1 GEAHRRV
8 GDGDKFS
15 RDQARVDGVVHF
27 FRLFF
32 CFGVPPAAVAFF
44 FAASTLI
51 QSRLRSPSRFC
62 SRSNNR
68 AIAFGSQA
76 LVSSRNLSRI
86 SARSS
91 GCSGVPL
98 KLSTWRVSARPSF
111 SVTVT
116 VEAM

>member
-1 GEAHRRV
+1 M
-8 GDGDKFS
+8 D
-15 RDQARVDGVVHF
+15 
-27 FRLFF
+27 
-32 CFGVPPAAVAFF
+32 FF

-62 SRSNNR
+62 SRSNSR

-76 LVSSRNLSRI
+76 LVSSRNFSRI

-98 KLSTWRVSARPSF
+98 KLSTRRTSARPSF

-116 VEAM
+116 VEAMVWPCLASSATVIVTRVASERIAGSLKLFS